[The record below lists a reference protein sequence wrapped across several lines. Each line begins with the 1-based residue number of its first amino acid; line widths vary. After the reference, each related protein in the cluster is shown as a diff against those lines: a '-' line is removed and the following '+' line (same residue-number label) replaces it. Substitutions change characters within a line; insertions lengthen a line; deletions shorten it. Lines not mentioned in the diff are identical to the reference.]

1 LTFLVVLV
9 LAAVA
14 QAQTFTVLYNFTGSS
29 DGGYPYGG
37 LVQDADGNLYGA
49 ANVGGASNFGVV
61 FKVDPQGTETVLY
74 SFAGG
79 TDGESPYGG
88 VILDTA
94 GNLYGTTYKGGA
106 SNYGTVFKVSK
117 AGKETVLHSFAG
129 GSADGCNPG
138 GGLILD
144 AKGNLYGDT
153 QLCGASN
160 YGTVFKVSKAG
171 KETVPH
177 SFAGGSSDGAEPF
190 YGSLLMDKKGN
201 LYGVTEHGGTG
212 EGCNL
217 NCGVLYRL
225 SKSGT
230 LTVLHSFANAPD
242 GSFPFGTPVMDGKGN
257 LFGTTDAGDPDQVG
271 IVWKVSKNEHE
282 TILHSFSYSGGDGE
296 IPVGG
301 VVLDAKG
308 NLYGTTEGG
317 GASGDGTIYKLSK
330 TGKETILHSFA
341 GSDGEYPF
349 DSVVRGANG
358 NLYGTAAYGG
368 SGSYGV
374 VWKLTP

>member
-1 LTFLVVLV
+1 MLPPRATFHGLDLRVIEVQVKAADQLPDQTCAMIFVDQLFDIDAAQHKLLSIDRDKSRFSGQPLVAHIRSLPT
-9 LAAVA
+9 LA
-14 QAQTFTVLYNFTGSS
+14 NFAMTLLDRATISS
-29 DGGYPYGG
+29 QLP
-37 LVQDADGNLYGA
+37 
-49 ANVGGASNFGVV
+49 
-61 FKVDPQGTETVLY
+61 
-74 SFAGG
+74 
-79 TDGESPYGG
+79 DGESPYGG

-282 TILHSFSYSGGDGE
+282 TILHSFT
-296 IPVGG
+296 PGG
-301 VVLDAKG
+301 VDGVNPAYSLVLDSAG
-308 NLYGTTEGG
+308 NVYGTTE
-317 GASGDGTIYKLSK
+317 S
-330 TGKETILHSFA
+330 
-341 GSDGEYPF
+341 
-349 DSVVRGANG
+349 
-358 NLYGTAAYGG
+358 GG
-368 SGSYGV
+368 SSNQGV
-374 VWKLTP
+374 VFEITP